1 MTISASNISFPQT
14 IWEVSAQQA
23 LEALEKD
30 KDAVLVDVRTE
41 AEWQVGV
48 PDLSAANKKPIT
60 LSWRTQPGM
69 VLNTQF
75 ESKLIGQ
82 ISDHNRPIYFLCRSG
97 GRSNDAANAMAKLG
111 YTHCTNIVGGFIS
124 WIETGLPWSKA

>member
-23 LEALEKD
+23 FEAMEKNS
-30 KDAVLVDVRTE
+30 DAVLVDVRTD

-48 PDLSAANKKPIT
+48 PEIEQAKNKPML

-69 VLNTQF
+69 VLNAQF
-75 ESKLIGQ
+75 ESELMQKIA
-82 ISDHNRPIYFLCRSG
+82 DRNTPIYFLCRSG
-97 GRSNDAANAMAKLG
+97 GRSGEAANAMAKLG
-111 YTHCTNIVGGFIS
+111 YTHCTNILGGFIA
-124 WIETGLPWSKA
+124 WVEAGLPWSKA